1 MDGGIQTSFV
11 PKQESFVKQAPKQV
25 ASMGL
30 FVTVSGLILAI
41 SLVFFAGAY
50 AYKTILYNEIN
61 APCGQ
66 ANSAGDQKCGLLASV
81 QIERQNLN
89 PDRLMAYRRLDAK
102 MKIAKDIIEKHN
114 TLIPLFNL
122 LATSTLKTIRYTKFE
137 YNDKNGI
144 NLAGIASSYEDIAV
158 QSKIFNQIKQIK
170 SFMFSD
176 LDLNDKGYVSFK
188 LVLTLDPSIISY
200 KLYSDALI
208 PVVAEPDHAVISSS
222 TPDTAGSST
231 PGTAGAGANVNNNA
245 TSTQ

>member
-1 MDGGIQTSFV
+1 MDGGIQTSFI
-11 PKQESFVKQAPKQV
+11 PKQESFVKQLPKKGAP
-25 ASMGL
+25 MGL
-30 FVTVSGLILAI
+30 FVIVSAIILAI

-61 APCGQ
+61 AGCGQ
-66 ANSAGDQKCGLLASV
+66 ANSAGDQKCGLLSSV

-89 PDRLMAYRRLDAK
+89 PERLMAYRRLDAK

-114 TLIPLFNL
+114 TFIPFFNV
-122 LATSTLKTIRYTKFE
+122 LATSTLKTIRYTKFD

-144 NLAGIASSYEDIAV
+144 NLTGIASSYEDIAV
-158 QSKIFNQIKQIK
+158 QSKVFNQIKQIK

-176 LDLNDKGYVSFK
+176 LDLNDKGYISFK

-200 KLYSDALI
+200 KLYSDALM
-208 PVVAEPDHAVISSS
+208 PVVVEPAQAVVATSSDE
-222 TPDTAGSST
+222 TFATSS
-231 PGTAGAGANVNNNA
+231 NA